1 MGNQKKIEVRINR
14 NRKSTSNLQMRED
27 QRPRT
32 TYTVIRSRTTE
43 PRIR

>member
-14 NRKSTSNLQMRED
+14 NRKSSSNLHMRD
-27 QRPRT
+27 DPRPRT